1 MAFRSDPV
9 EAALERW
16 RRDGLIDAEL
26 ADLLRAEAREHD
38 KGSARRTFQY
48 VLAGTGGLILLIAAG
63 VFADWLWPRLQLGGR
78 AVVLGITGVVVHTV
92 GLFMRE
98 GERWRAASYLL
109 QITGLLILLFTYGY
123 SDDAWPAATVGGIVI
138 GVLALVT
145 PLVTAPRSF
154 LRKDPVMPAAHL
166 ALGLAFLAVFL
177 WRTFDLSANTIIWF
191 LDGVLAVLAALL
203 VVQLRSSDDPEES
216 EWALYAFVTAMY
228 AGFVLIAL
236 TGLGPFDLE
245 TRAVYPMDVW
255 LLGIAL
261 LALWGIHAAPPAL
274 QRHWYER
281 HLALA
286 LLIAIPLIYQTFEWS
301 NAEVGSVVLAAV
313 GALALNY
320 SIRTGGR
327 ATLYASC
334 FAIIVAAWVFGVD
347 QAGAIGVV
355 LALAA
360 SAAFLFWIS
369 TRVGWTG
376 SADAAAGKS

>member
-1 MAFRSDPV
+1 V

-16 RRDGLIDAEL
+16 LRKSLIQPEL
-26 ADLLRAEAREHD
+26 AEALVEEAREHGKD
-38 KGSARRTFQY
+38 SARRTYQY

-63 VFADWLWPRLQLGGR
+63 VFADWLWPQLEMGGR
-78 AVVLGITGVVVHTV
+78 AVVLGIAGVVVHSI

-123 SDDAWPAATVGGIVI
+123 SEGAWPAASLGGIVV
-138 GVLALVT
+138 GLLALVT
-145 PLVTAPRSF
+145 PLVSAPRSLF
-154 LRKDPVMPAAHL
+154 RRDPVMPAAHL
-166 ALGLAFLAVFL
+166 ALGLAFLATFL
-177 WRTFDLSANTIIWF
+177 WRAFALEANTIIWII
-191 LDGVLAVLAALL
+191 DGVLALLAMLL
-203 VVQLRSSDDPEES
+203 IAQLRRADDVEES

-228 AGFVLIAL
+228 AGFVLITL

-245 TRAVYPMDVW
+245 TKAVYPMDVW
-255 LLGIAL
+255 LLGIVA
-261 LALWGIHAAPPAL
+261 LALWGVHAAPPAL
-274 QRHWYER
+274 QRGWYER

-286 LLIAIPLIYQTFEWS
+286 VLISIPLIYQTFEWS
-301 NAEVGSVVLAAV
+301 RAEVGSIVVAAA
-313 GALALNY
+313 GALALHY
-320 SIRTGGR
+320 SIRTGAR

-334 FAIIVAAWVFGVD
+334 FAIVVGAWVFGVD

-360 SAAFLFWIS
+360 SAAFLFWVS

-376 SADAAAGKS
+376 SAREAAAGE

>member
-16 RRDGLIDAEL
+16 RRKALIDPEL
-26 ADLLRAEAREHD
+26 ADVLQAEAREHG
-38 KGSARRTFQY
+38 KGAARRTFQY

-63 VFADWLWPRLQLGGR
+63 VFADWLWPRLELGGR
-78 AVVLGITGVVVHTV
+78 AVVLGVAGVVVHMI
-92 GLFMRE
+92 GMFMRE

-109 QITGLLILLFTYGY
+109 QISGLLILLFTYGY
-123 SDDAWPAATVGGIVI
+123 SEGAWPAASVGGIVV
-138 GVLALVT
+138 GLLALVT
-145 PLVTAPRSF
+145 PLAAAPRSF
-154 LRKDPVMPAAHL
+154 FRRDPVMPAAHL

-177 WRTFDLSANTIIWF
+177 WRTFDLSANTIIWI
-191 LDGVLAVLAALL
+191 LDGVLALLALL
-203 VVQLRSSDDPEES
+203 LVLQLRHTDDPEES

-255 LLGIAL
+255 LLGIVA

-286 LLIAIPLIYQTFEWS
+286 LVIAIPLIYQTFEFS
-301 NAEVGSVVLAAV
+301 RAEVGSLVLAAV

-327 ATLYASC
+327 ATLFASC

-369 TRVGWTG
+369 TRVGWQG
-376 SADAAAGKS
+376 SAAVGES